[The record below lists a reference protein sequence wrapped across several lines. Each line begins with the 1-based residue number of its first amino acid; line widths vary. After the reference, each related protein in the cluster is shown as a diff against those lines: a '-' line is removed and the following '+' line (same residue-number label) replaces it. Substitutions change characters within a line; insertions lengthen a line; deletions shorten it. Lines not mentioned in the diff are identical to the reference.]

1 MRRGL
6 PPLCRCVLP
15 LAQGGRLCGLARLL
29 ARKPERWSPNSI
41 QASTAGTALW
51 GEWEWQAESAEEH
64 DSVLRVRHPC
74 VGARWEGREG
84 AARCIASL

>member
-1 MRRGL
+1 MVAVL
-6 PPLCRCVLP
+6 LQHPP
-15 LAQGGRLCGLARLL
+15 QGQRFGASAR
-29 ARKPERWSPNSI
+29 
-41 QASTAGTALW
+41 
-51 GEWEWQAESAEEH
+51 QAEFAEEH

>member
-1 MRRGL
+1 MVA
-6 PPLCRCVLP
+6 VL
-15 LAQGGRLCGLARLL
+15 
-29 ARKPERWSPNSI
+29 I